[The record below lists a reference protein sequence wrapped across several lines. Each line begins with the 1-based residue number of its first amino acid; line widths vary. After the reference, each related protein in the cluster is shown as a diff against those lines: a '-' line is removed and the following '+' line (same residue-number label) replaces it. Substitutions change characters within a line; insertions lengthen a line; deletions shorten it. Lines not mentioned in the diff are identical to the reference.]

1 MPFRLIVNGKPL
13 QKVFATSK
21 DIHDFFATGAFEEE
35 VTDAEMKATLG
46 AVGISSIMP
55 LRKSKIPP
63 TKLSNEVVVTSSVGG
78 RRKTRRRTARRSTR

>member
-13 QKVFATSK
+13 PKVFATSK

-63 TKLSNEVVVTSSVGG
+63 TKLSNEVLVTSSVGG
-78 RRKTRRRTARRSTR
+78 RKTRKKSKKSRKH